1 MKKISI
7 VGPESSG
14 KTTVARAL
22 AKLLKETFVKEYARE
37 YLTKNKQYSIKDL
50 KIISERQS
58 KNINNA
64 NLKVKK
70 YLITDT
76 SIIDIRIWSEM
87 KYNKCHNSIKTKAIE
102 ENFDLYLLCKPDLPW
117 FEDPLRENP
126 HDRKKLFNAFK
137 LALKEKKAKY
147 IILEG
152 NLITRLLSALNSI
165 NKL

>member
-70 YLITDT
+70 YFQPNIPKI
-76 SIIDIRIWSEM
+76 SR
-87 KYNKCHNSIKTKAIE
+87 
-102 ENFDLYLLCKPDLPW
+102 
-117 FEDPLRENP
+117 R
-126 HDRKKLFNAFK
+126 
-137 LALKEKKAKY
+137 AL
-147 IILEG
+147 
-152 NLITRLLSALNSI
+152 
-165 NKL
+165 